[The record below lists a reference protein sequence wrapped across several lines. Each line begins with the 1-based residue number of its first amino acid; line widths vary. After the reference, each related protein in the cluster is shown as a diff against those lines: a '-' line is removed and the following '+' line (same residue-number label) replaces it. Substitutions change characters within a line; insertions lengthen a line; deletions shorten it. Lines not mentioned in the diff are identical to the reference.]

1 MRARKGQ
8 QRGLF
13 DEHSPAPGPALPP
26 EVLEEARQILT
37 AWLHFLSKAMVE
49 GSGDEQDRR

>member
-8 QRGLF
+8 QRDLF
-13 DEHSPAPGPALPP
+13 DEHSPAPQPVLPA

-37 AWLHFLSKAMVE
+37 AWLHFLSKAMVA